1 MSADIINFNQYR
13 KSRQKTEK
21 QVKATENRTRFGR
34 SKAQKLVDV
43 KQQEIADKALGGKK
57 LKNDDK
63 EEDQETPV

>member
-13 KSRQKTEK
+13 KSRQKSEK

-63 EEDQETPV
+63 EEDLETPV

>member
-57 LKNDDK
+57 LKSDDK

>member
-21 QVKATENRTRFGR
+21 QVKASENRTRFGR

-43 KQQEIADKALGGKK
+43 KQHEIADKTLTGKK
-57 LKNDDK
+57 LKDDDK
-63 EEDQETPV
+63 DEDQEKPV